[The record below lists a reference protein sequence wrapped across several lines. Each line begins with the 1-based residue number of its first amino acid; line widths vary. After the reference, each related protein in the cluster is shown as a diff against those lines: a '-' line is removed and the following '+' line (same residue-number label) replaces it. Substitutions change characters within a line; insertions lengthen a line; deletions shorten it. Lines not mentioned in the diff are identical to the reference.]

1 MPAAVTEPRHASVVL
16 QAGEHRTAAR
26 GGEVR
31 YRRPSTPETSG
42 CLRSPTWKRGVVQ
55 LMSPRRRE
63 DPTWAVGGECAP
75 IPRLTRAAVAALR
88 RSATS
93 TCPHVRR
100 PRTRPP
106 RRPRDADGRTVG
118 ESALPTNALREQR
131 APSRRRAPAR

>member
-1 MPAAVTEPRHASVVL
+1 MPAAVTEPRRASVVL
-16 QAGEHRTAAR
+16 QAGGHRTVAR

-31 YRRPSTPETSG
+31 YRWPSKPETSG
-42 CLRSPTWKRGVVQ
+42 
-55 LMSPRRRE
+55 PRRPE
-63 DPTWAVGGECAP
+63 DPTEPVAGECAP

-93 TCPHVRR
+93 TCPRVRR

-118 ESALPTNALREQR
+118 ESALPTNAQREQR
-131 APSRRRAPAR
+131 APSRRRAPARCG